1 MNEGRAWII
10 VAAIILTG
18 VLAAGIYFMEGSGRK
33 QSATISDE
41 GVETGSLWRTA
52 MLRDV
57 VSGEEFSLDQFGNKP
72 VLVLT
77 FTVSCPICTA
87 QQREINALISSGKQD
102 FTFIALDI
110 DPYED
115 AGAVL
120 SHVRQNRFLG
130 YYTIAPVE
138 VTASLVRDFGIDVAT
153 PASAPAIVICPGGRA
168 SLFSGGLK
176 NQERLKDALAGCADV

>member
-77 FTVSCPICTA
+77 FTVSCPIYRPAAGDQCP
-87 QQREINALISSGKQD
+87 
-102 FTFIALDI
+102 DI
-110 DPYED
+110 I
-115 AGAVL
+115 
-120 SHVRQNRFLG
+120 RQTGFYLHRAR
-130 YYTIAPVE
+130 Y
-138 VTASLVRDFGIDVAT
+138 R
-153 PASAPAIVICPGGRA
+153 SA
-168 SLFSGGLK
+168 
-176 NQERLKDALAGCADV
+176 